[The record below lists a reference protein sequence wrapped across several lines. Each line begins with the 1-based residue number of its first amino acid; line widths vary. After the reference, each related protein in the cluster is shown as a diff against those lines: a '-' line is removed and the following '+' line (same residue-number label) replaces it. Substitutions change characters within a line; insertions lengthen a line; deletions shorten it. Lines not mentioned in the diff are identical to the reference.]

1 MCPMLRHKRIVM
13 QKSTLICLG
22 AWVLL
27 PAKFAVPASEVINP
41 FNFGELSL
49 SFELLMGQ
57 LIIMLS
63 DAREKQHC

>member
-41 FNFGELSL
+41 FNSG
-49 SFELLMGQ
+49 
-57 LIIMLS
+57 
-63 DAREKQHC
+63 